1 MDLLSCRLAKVMDEN
16 FDTRREIY
24 GDAALGEANLQM
36 VNIARKHG
44 SAVKFP
50 GSGGAVIGLCLDKEK
65 QVSGRETGRE
75 ERGVEKG
82 REDERERERERE
94 NIYRILTANNNN
106 YY

>member
-1 MDLLSCRLAKVMDEN
+1 VMDEN

-24 GDAALGEANLQM
+24 GDAAVGEANLQM

-65 QVSGRETGRE
+65 QVSGLGLGGGVGGGGRE
-75 ERGVEKG
+75 RGRGGERG
-82 REDERERERERE
+82 R
-94 NIYRILTANNNN
+94 
-106 YY
+106 